1 MVRRLQVR
9 RLLIWEIVLILLV
22 AGCASASA
30 PARAPVVSEAAPAP
44 EPKPASVGESGASAA
59 ASAARR
65 IVKRAEMTLIVA
77 DTPTAMRAVQQLVE
91 ELGGYVAD
99 SNAYRLSIDPA
110 AQQMQARMTLR
121 VPAAQLD
128 QALARL
134 RALAVR
140 VDRESTST
148 EDVTEEYT
156 DNQSRLRNLEAT
168 EQELLALLREVRER
182 PNATAEDILNVH
194 RRITEVRDEIER
206 IKGRQQYL
214 DTLIQLA
221 TITIDLIPDALS
233 RPVLEPGWRPQQTL
247 RDAFRALL
255 RALQWLVDLVIWL
268 IVLVLPVL
276 VVIAIPFVV
285 LIVIIQWLRRR
296 RPRAQ

>member
-65 IVKRAEMTLIVA
+65 IVKHAEMTLIVA

-91 ELGGYVAD
+91 ELSNYVAD

-255 RALQWLVDLVIWL
+255 RTLQWLVDLVIWL

>member
-1 MVRRLQVR
+1 VR

-30 PARAPVVSEAAPAP
+30 PARAPIVSEAALAP
-44 EPKPASVGESGASAA
+44 EPKPASVGESGTSAA
-59 ASAARR
+59 ASASRR
-65 IVKRAEMTLIVA
+65 IAKRAEMTLIVA

-110 AQQMQARMTLR
+110 AQQMQARMTVR

-214 DTLIQLA
+214 DTLVQLA
-221 TITIDLIPDALS
+221 TITIDLIPDELS

>member
-99 SNAYRLSIDPA
+99 SNAYRLSIDPT
-110 AQQMQARMTLR
+110 AQQMQTRMTLR

-255 RALQWLVDLVIWL
+255 RTLQWLVDLVIWL

>member
-30 PARAPVVSEAAPAP
+30 PARAPVVSEAALAP

-65 IVKRAEMTLIVA
+65 IAKRAEMTLIVA

-110 AQQMQARMTLR
+110 AQQMQARMTVR

-214 DTLIQLA
+214 DTLVQLA
-221 TITIDLIPDALS
+221 TITIDLIPDELS

>member
-1 MVRRLQVR
+1 MR

-30 PARAPVVSEAAPAP
+30 PARAPIVSEAALAP
-44 EPKPASVGESGASAA
+44 EPKPASVGESGTSAA
-59 ASAARR
+59 ASASRR
-65 IVKRAEMTLIVA
+65 IAKRAEMTLIVA

-110 AQQMQARMTLR
+110 AQQMQARMTVR

-214 DTLIQLA
+214 DTLVQLA
-221 TITIDLIPDALS
+221 TITIDLIPDELS

>member
-22 AGCASASA
+22 AGCASAST
-30 PARAPVVSEAAPAP
+30 PARAPIVSEEALAP
-44 EPKPASVGESGASAA
+44 EPKPASVDESGASAA
-59 ASAARR
+59 ASASRR
-65 IVKRAEMTLIVA
+65 IAKRAEMTLIVA

-110 AQQMQARMTLR
+110 AQQMQARMTVR

-128 QALARL
+128 QALGRL

-214 DTLIQLA
+214 DTLVQLA
-221 TITIDLIPDALS
+221 TITIDLIPDELS

>member
-1 MVRRLQVR
+1 MK
-9 RLLIWEIVLILLV
+9 RLLMLEIILTILV

-30 PARAPVVSEAAPAP
+30 PPRAPVADEVAPVA
-44 EPKPASVGESGASAA
+44 EPKPASAGEAGADGASL
-59 ASAARR
+59 AARQ

-77 DTPTAMRAVQQLVE
+77 DTPTAMSAIHQLTE

-99 SNAYRLSIDPA
+99 SNAYRLSVDPA

-121 VPAAQLD
+121 VPSARLG

-206 IKGRQQYL
+206 LKGRQQYL
-214 DTLIQLA
+214 DTLVQLA
-221 TITIDLIPDALS
+221 TITIDLIPDALL

-255 RALQWLVDLVIWL
+255 RTLQWLVDLAIWL
-268 IVLVLPVL
+268 AILVLPVL
-276 VVIAIPFVV
+276 IVIAIPFVV
-285 LIVIIQWLRRR
+285 LIVVIQWLRRR
-296 RPRAQ
+296 RAHT

>member
-1 MVRRLQVR
+1 MR
-9 RLLIWEIVLILLV
+9 RLLLLGIVLTILV

-30 PARAPVVSEAAPAP
+30 PARAPVVSEAAPRAEPQPAP
-44 EPKPASVGESGASAA
+44 ADGVSAGA
-59 ASAARR
+59 ASLAARQ

-77 DTPTAMRAVQQLVE
+77 DTPAAMTAIHQLTT

-99 SNAYRLSIDPA
+99 SNAYRLGIDLA
-110 AQQMQARMTLR
+110 DQQMQARMTLR

-206 IKGRQQYL
+206 LKGRQQYL
-214 DTLIQLA
+214 DTLVQLA

-233 RPVLEPGWRPQQTL
+233 RPILEPGWRPQQTL

-268 IVLVLPVL
+268 VVLVLPVL
-276 VVIAIPFVV
+276 IVIAIPFVV
-285 LIVIIQWLRRR
+285 LVVVIQWLRRR
-296 RPRAQ
+296 RSRAQ

>member
-99 SNAYRLSIDPA
+99 SNAYRLSIDPT

-255 RALQWLVDLVIWL
+255 RTLQWLVDLVIWL

>member
-30 PARAPVVSEAAPAP
+30 PARAPIVSEAALAP
-44 EPKPASVGESGASAA
+44 EPKPASVGESGTSAA
-59 ASAARR
+59 ASASRR
-65 IVKRAEMTLIVA
+65 IAKRAEMTLIVA

-110 AQQMQARMTLR
+110 AQQMQARMTVR

-194 RRITEVRDEIER
+194 RRITEVRNEIER

-221 TITIDLIPDALS
+221 TITIDLIPDELS

>member
-30 PARAPVVSEAAPAP
+30 PARAPIVSEAALAP
-44 EPKPASVGESGASAA
+44 EPKPASVGESGTSAA
-59 ASAARR
+59 ASASRR
-65 IVKRAEMTLIVA
+65 IAKRAEMTLIVA

-110 AQQMQARMTLR
+110 AQQMQARMTVR

-214 DTLIQLA
+214 DTLVQLA
-221 TITIDLIPDALS
+221 TITIDLIPDELS

>member
-1 MVRRLQVR
+1 VR

-30 PARAPVVSEAAPAP
+30 PARAPVVSEAALAP

-59 ASAARR
+59 ASASRR
-65 IVKRAEMTLIVA
+65 IAKRAEMTLIVA

-110 AQQMQARMTLR
+110 AQQMQARMTVR

-214 DTLIQLA
+214 DTLVQLA
-221 TITIDLIPDALS
+221 TITIDLIPDELS